1 MDCPDIQGLRF
12 DQKSIQ
18 AIDTIK
24 RKYDLVKY
32 GAIAIG
38 VGGLI
43 DIFFK
48 NGPVVATDKVVRQF
62 EWELFAHAMRGV
74 PQVTKDAIVKDA
86 QLQMLEH
93 LNDYKQKIFWEAVA
107 NGCRIK

>member
-1 MDCPDIQGLRF
+1 MNCPDIQGLRL
-12 DQKSIQ
+12 DQASIT
-18 AIDTIK
+18 AIETIK
-24 RKYDLVKY
+24 RKHELAKY
-32 GAIAIG
+32 GATAIG

-48 NGPVVATDKVVRQF
+48 NGAVVATDKIIRQF
-62 EWELFAHAMRGV
+62 EWEIFAHAMRGV
-74 PQVTKDAIVKDA
+74 PQITRDAIVKEA
-86 QLQMLEH
+86 QLQMLDH